1 VQRTYDTTHNIFF
14 DSTNLLNMFIIGY
27 NKRSSPQMQLAE
39 FLQTSFQN
47 VRSSKRTDDLHDV
60 LLSEILVSN
69 PQWQGMEWRFEY
81 KLPLDA
87 FGGTF
92 DIDIAGFDLDGNLK
106 VCILAKAMNSNVNK
120 NIKNYANTTIGEAAR
135 LAYAPNVELEKIL
148 FVSVLPRVAPRFKKD
163 GTVSGFDDVISA
175 KNRTKIDGVL
185 KKQYGELVGLL
196 DVFFDINNVKNK
208 NTKDDF
214 NTIMIENLSD
224 LTL

>member
-1 VQRTYDTTHNIFF
+1 
-14 DSTNLLNMFIIGY
+14 
-27 NKRSSPQMQLAE
+27 MQLVE

-60 LLSEILVSN
+60 LLSEILVKN

-163 GTVSGFDDVISA
+163 GTVGGFDDVISA

-214 NTIMIENLSD
+214 NTIMIENLTD

>member
-1 VQRTYDTTHNIFF
+1 
-14 DSTNLLNMFIIGY
+14 
-27 NKRSSPQMQLAE
+27 MQLAE

-163 GTVSGFDDVISA
+163 GTVGGFDDVISA

-214 NTIMIENLSD
+214 NTIMIENLTD
-224 LTL
+224 LTLWTWETKVHGS

>member
-1 VQRTYDTTHNIFF
+1 
-14 DSTNLLNMFIIGY
+14 
-27 NKRSSPQMQLAE
+27 MQLAE

-214 NTIMIENLSD
+214 NTIMIENLTD

>member
-1 VQRTYDTTHNIFF
+1 
-14 DSTNLLNMFIIGY
+14 
-27 NKRSSPQMQLAE
+27 MQLAE

-196 DVFFDINNVKNK
+196 DVFFDINNIKNK

-214 NTIMIENLSD
+214 NSIMIENLSD

>member
-1 VQRTYDTTHNIFF
+1 
-14 DSTNLLNMFIIGY
+14 
-27 NKRSSPQMQLAE
+27 MQLAE

-214 NTIMIENLSD
+214 NSIMIENLSD

>member
-1 VQRTYDTTHNIFF
+1 
-14 DSTNLLNMFIIGY
+14 
-27 NKRSSPQMQLAE
+27 MQLAE

-92 DIDIAGFDLDGNLK
+92 DIDIAGFDLDGKLK

-135 LAYAPNVELEKIL
+135 LAYAPNIELEKIL

-163 GTVSGFDDVISA
+163 GTVGGFDDVISA

-214 NTIMIENLSD
+214 NTIMIENLTD

>member
-1 VQRTYDTTHNIFF
+1 
-14 DSTNLLNMFIIGY
+14 
-27 NKRSSPQMQLAE
+27 MQLVE

-60 LLSEILVSN
+60 LLNEILVKN
-69 PQWQGMEWRFEY
+69 PQWQGMDWRFEY

-92 DIDIAGFDLDGNLK
+92 DIDIAGFDLDGKLK

-163 GTVSGFDDVISA
+163 GTVGGFDDVISA

>member
-1 VQRTYDTTHNIFF
+1 
-14 DSTNLLNMFIIGY
+14 
-27 NKRSSPQMQLAE
+27 MQLAE

-163 GTVSGFDDVISA
+163 GTVGGFDDVISA

-196 DVFFDINNVKNK
+196 DVFFDINNIKNK

>member
-1 VQRTYDTTHNIFF
+1 
-14 DSTNLLNMFIIGY
+14 
-27 NKRSSPQMQLAE
+27 MQLAE

-163 GTVSGFDDVISA
+163 GTVGGFDDVISA

-214 NTIMIENLSD
+214 NTIMIENLTD

>member
-1 VQRTYDTTHNIFF
+1 
-14 DSTNLLNMFIIGY
+14 
-27 NKRSSPQMQLAE
+27 MQLVE

-60 LLSEILVSN
+60 LLSEILVKN
-69 PQWQGMEWRFEY
+69 PQWQGMDWRFEY

-92 DIDIAGFDLDGNLK
+92 DIDIAGFDLDGKLK

-224 LTL
+224 LKL

>member
-1 VQRTYDTTHNIFF
+1 
-14 DSTNLLNMFIIGY
+14 
-27 NKRSSPQMQLAE
+27 MQLTE

-69 PQWQGMEWRFEY
+69 PQWQGMDWRFEY

-106 VCILAKAMNSNVNK
+106 VCILAKAINSNVNK

-135 LAYAPNVELEKIL
+135 IAYAPNVELEKIL

-163 GTVSGFDDVISA
+163 GTVGGFDDVISA

-185 KKQYGELVGLL
+185 NKQYGELVGLL

-214 NTIMIENLSD
+214 NTIMIENLTD
-224 LTL
+224 ITLWIWETNPFGS

>member
-1 VQRTYDTTHNIFF
+1 
-14 DSTNLLNMFIIGY
+14 
-27 NKRSSPQMQLAE
+27 MQLAE
-39 FLQTSFQN
+39 FLTTSFQN

-163 GTVSGFDDVISA
+163 GTVGGFDDVISA

-214 NTIMIENLSD
+214 NTIMIENLTD

>member
-1 VQRTYDTTHNIFF
+1 
-14 DSTNLLNMFIIGY
+14 
-27 NKRSSPQMQLAE
+27 MQLAE

-224 LTL
+224 LTLWPN

>member
-1 VQRTYDTTHNIFF
+1 
-14 DSTNLLNMFIIGY
+14 
-27 NKRSSPQMQLAE
+27 MQLAE
-39 FLQTSFQN
+39 FLTTSFQN

-60 LLSEILVSN
+60 LLSEILASN

-163 GTVSGFDDVISA
+163 GTVGGFDDVISA

-224 LTL
+224 LKL

>member
-1 VQRTYDTTHNIFF
+1 
-14 DSTNLLNMFIIGY
+14 
-27 NKRSSPQMQLAE
+27 MQLVE

-60 LLSEILVSN
+60 LLNEILAKN
-69 PQWQGMEWRFEY
+69 PQWKQLDWKFEY

-92 DIDIAGFDLDGNLK
+92 DIDIAGFNSDGELK

-135 LAYAPNVELEKIL
+135 LAFAPDLSLEKIL

-163 GTVSGFDDVISA
+163 GSVGGYDDVISA
-175 KNRTKIDGVL
+175 KSRTKIDGVL
-185 KKQYGELVGLL
+185 EKQYGELIGIM
-196 DVFFDINNVKNK
+196 DVFFDIVNVRNK
-208 NTKDDF
+208 KTKDEFTDITV
-214 NTIMIENLSD
+214 NNIDDMTV
-224 LTL
+224 